1 MLKSHKITETTGR
14 HSCSQL
20 AVRAHPPPPTAL
32 FQLKLKKKPISLL
45 YTSGSRG
52 VVKRHN
58 HIKIGINDPE
68 LLHYRSGKSKSTF
81 VNVQKSLFATTLTSH
96 SCDGYLIGEAILF
109 RLHLVCKHSN
119 ERFEDLKA

>member
-20 AVRAHPPPPTAL
+20 AVRAHPPPPTAH

-58 HIKIGINDPE
+58 HFKIGINDPE
-68 LLHYRSGKSKSTF
+68 LLHYRSGKSKFIF
-81 VNVQKSLFATTLTSH
+81 VNVQNPCLQPIVLLHETQGTSSQPPKKVRYLTS
-96 SCDGYLIGEAILF
+96 
-109 RLHLVCKHSN
+109 
-119 ERFEDLKA
+119 